1 MRAEYGSTYQQA
13 GTFGFAAIRREGFS
27 AQVAFR
33 PYDIPCKYAQNTELV
48 YRYSYVT
55 FPGIDVNE
63 LDLAQ
68 FATPTDVPTR
78 RQQNEFGVN
87 YYFYPRMALKLAYQV
102 NDEPKFHLHDNQFIA
117 ELAWGW

>member
-1 MRAEYGSTYQQA
+1 L
-13 GTFGFAAIRREGFS
+13 
-27 AQVAFR
+27 
-33 PYDIPCKYAQNTELV
+33 QNLELV

-63 LDLAQ
+63 LDLTA
-68 FATPTDVPTR
+68 FGTPMDVPTR

-87 YYFYPRMALKLAYQV
+87 YYFYPRLVLKVAYQI
-102 NDEPKFHLHDNQFIA
+102 NDEPRFHLHDNQFIA